1 MVTGLESFR
10 RWFAEYTDQYTIIGG
25 TACDLL
31 MSEDG
36 LEFRATRDIDMVLIV
51 ESLTPEFGRRFW
63 EYVNAADYE
72 HRNKSTGEPQFYRF
86 SKPFSQDYPYM
97 IELFSG
103 RVDAIELPE
112 DAVLTP
118 LPLDDEI
125 SSLSAIL
132 MDSDYYQFLQ
142 EGKVVLNDIPI
153 LDAGYLIPFKAK
165 AWLDLTERKE
175 QGEHVD
181 SKNIRKH
188 KNDVFR
194 LSILLTPDTKVIPPS
209 SIQRDLETFFSAME
223 KETVDL
229 KSFGIRSQGLKEI
242 IQKMKLIYGLI
253 KSENEIDLWADKII
267 ILPGHTPPCKLSI
280 CLWTPPVIQ

>member
-1 MVTGLESFR
+1 MVSGVESFR
-10 RWFAEYTDQYTIIGG
+10 KWFAEYTDQYTIIGG

-36 LEFRATRDIDMVLIV
+36 LDFRATRDIDMVLIV

-63 EYVNAADYE
+63 EYVKAAGYE

-86 SKPFSQDYPYM
+86 SKPSSREYPYM

-132 MDSDYYQFLQ
+132 MDADYYQFLR
-142 EGKVVLNDIPI
+142 EGKVVLNDIPV
-153 LDAGYLIPFKAK
+153 LDAAHLIPFKAK
-165 AWLDLTERKE
+165 AWLDLTERNRN
-175 QGEHVD
+175 GEHVD

-194 LSILLTPDTKVIPPS
+194 LSILLTSDIRVMLSAAIRS
-209 SIQRDLETFFSAME
+209 DLEKFFSAME
-223 KETVDL
+223 AETIDL
-229 KSFGIRSQGLKEI
+229 KAFGIRSQSQQEILQKLKT
-242 IQKMKLIYGLI
+242 IYGL
-253 KSENEIDLWADKII
+253 L
-267 ILPGHTPPCKLSI
+267 
-280 CLWTPPVIQ
+280 

>member
-1 MVTGLESFR
+1 MVSGVESFR
-10 RWFAEYTDQYTIIGG
+10 KWFAEYTDQYTIIGG

-31 MSEDG
+31 MREDG
-36 LEFRATRDIDMVLIV
+36 LDFRATRDIDMVLIV

-63 EYVNAADYE
+63 EYVKAAGYE

-86 SKPFSQDYPYM
+86 SKPSSREYPYM

-132 MDSDYYQFLQ
+132 MDTDYYQFLR
-142 EGKVVLNDIPI
+142 EGKVVLNDIPV
-153 LDAGYLIPFKAK
+153 LDAAHLIPFKAK
-165 AWLDLTERKE
+165 AWLDLTERNRN
-175 QGEHVD
+175 GEHVD

-194 LSILLTPDTKVIPPS
+194 LSILLTSDIRVTLSAAIRS
-209 SIQRDLETFFSAME
+209 DLEKFFSAME
-223 KETVDL
+223 AETIDL
-229 KSFGIRSQGLKEI
+229 KAFGIRSQSQQEILQKLKT
-242 IQKMKLIYGLI
+242 IYGL
-253 KSENEIDLWADKII
+253 L
-267 ILPGHTPPCKLSI
+267 
-280 CLWTPPVIQ
+280 

>member
-1 MVTGLESFR
+1 MVSGVESFR
-10 RWFAEYTDQYTIIGG
+10 KWFAEYTDQYTIIGG

-36 LEFRATRDIDMVLIV
+36 LDFRATRDIDMVLIV
-51 ESLTPEFGRRFW
+51 ESLTSEFGRRFW
-63 EYVNAADYE
+63 EYVKAAGYE

-86 SKPFSQDYPYM
+86 SKPSSREYPYM

-132 MDSDYYQFLQ
+132 MDADYYQFLR
-142 EGKVVLNDIPI
+142 EGKVVLNDIPV
-153 LDAGYLIPFKAK
+153 LDAAHLIPFKAK
-165 AWLDLTERKE
+165 AWLDLTERNRN
-175 QGEHVD
+175 GEHVD

-194 LSILLTPDTKVIPPS
+194 LSILLTSDIRVMLSAAIRS
-209 SIQRDLETFFSAME
+209 DLEKFFSAME
-223 KETVDL
+223 AETIDL
-229 KSFGIRSQGLKEI
+229 KAFGIRSQSQQEILQKLKT
-242 IQKMKLIYGLI
+242 IYGL
-253 KSENEIDLWADKII
+253 L
-267 ILPGHTPPCKLSI
+267 
-280 CLWTPPVIQ
+280 

>member
-1 MVTGLESFR
+1 MVSGVESFR
-10 RWFAEYTDQYTIIGG
+10 KWFAEYTDQYTIIGG

-36 LEFRATRDIDMVLIV
+36 LDFRATRDIDMVLIV

-63 EYVNAADYE
+63 EYVKAAGHE

-86 SKPFSQDYPYM
+86 SKPSSREYPYM

-132 MDSDYYQFLQ
+132 MDTDYYQFLR
-142 EGKVVLNDIPI
+142 EGKIVLNDIPV
-153 LDAGYLIPFKAK
+153 LDAAHLIPFKAK
-165 AWLDLTERKE
+165 AWLDLTERN
-175 QGEHVD
+175 QNGEHVD

-194 LSILLTPDTKVIPPS
+194 LSILLTSDIRVILS
-209 SIQRDLETFFSAME
+209 AAIRSDLEKFFSAME
-223 KETVDL
+223 AETIDL
-229 KSFGIRSQGLKEI
+229 KAFGIRSQSQQEILQKLKT
-242 IQKMKLIYGLI
+242 IYGL
-253 KSENEIDLWADKII
+253 L
-267 ILPGHTPPCKLSI
+267 
-280 CLWTPPVIQ
+280 

>member
-1 MVTGLESFR
+1 MVSGVESFR
-10 RWFAEYTDQYTIIGG
+10 KWFAEYTDQYTIIGG

-36 LEFRATRDIDMVLIV
+36 LDFRATRDIDMVLIV

-63 EYVNAADYE
+63 EYVKAAGYE

-86 SKPFSQDYPYM
+86 SKPSSREYPYM

-132 MDSDYYQFLQ
+132 MDADYYQFLR
-142 EGKVVLNDIPI
+142 EGKVVLNDIPV
-153 LDAGYLIPFKAK
+153 LDAAHLIPFKAK
-165 AWLDLTERKE
+165 AWLDLTERN
-175 QGEHVD
+175 QNGEHVD

-194 LSILLTPDTKVIPPS
+194 LSILLTSDIRVTLSAAIRS
-209 SIQRDLETFFSAME
+209 DLEKFFSAME
-223 KETVDL
+223 AETIDL
-229 KSFGIRSQGLKEI
+229 KAFGIRSQSQQEILQKLKT
-242 IQKMKLIYGLI
+242 IYGL
-253 KSENEIDLWADKII
+253 L
-267 ILPGHTPPCKLSI
+267 
-280 CLWTPPVIQ
+280 

>member
-1 MVTGLESFR
+1 MVSGVESFR
-10 RWFAEYTDQYTIIGG
+10 KWFAEYTDQYTIIGG

-36 LEFRATRDIDMVLIV
+36 LDFRATRDIDMVLIV

-63 EYVNAADYE
+63 EYVKAAGYE

-86 SKPFSQDYPYM
+86 SKPSSREYPYM

-132 MDSDYYQFLQ
+132 MDADYYQFLR
-142 EGKVVLNDIPI
+142 EGKVVLNDIPV
-153 LDAGYLIPFKAK
+153 LDAAHLIPFKAK
-165 AWLDLTERKE
+165 AWLDLTERK
-175 QGEHVD
+175 QNGEHVD

-194 LSILLTPDTKVIPPS
+194 LSILLTSDIRVILS
-209 SIQRDLETFFSAME
+209 AAIRSDLEKFFSAME
-223 KETVDL
+223 AETIDL
-229 KSFGIRSQGLKEI
+229 KAFGIRSQSQQEILQKLKT
-242 IQKMKLIYGLI
+242 IYGL
-253 KSENEIDLWADKII
+253 L
-267 ILPGHTPPCKLSI
+267 
-280 CLWTPPVIQ
+280 

>member
-1 MVTGLESFR
+1 
-10 RWFAEYTDQYTIIGG
+10 
-25 TACDLL
+25 
-31 MSEDG
+31 
-36 LEFRATRDIDMVLIV
+36 
-51 ESLTPEFGRRFW
+51 
-63 EYVNAADYE
+63 
-72 HRNKSTGEPQFYRF
+72 
-86 SKPFSQDYPYM
+86 M

-188 KNDVFR
+188 KKRCIPFEYFIDARHQGDTTIFNSKGFR
-194 LSILLTPDTKVIPPS
+194 DIL
-209 SIQRDLETFFSAME
+209 FS
-223 KETVDL
+223 
-229 KSFGIRSQGLKEI
+229 
-242 IQKMKLIYGLI
+242 YG
-253 KSENEIDLWADKII
+253 EGN
-267 ILPGHTPPCKLSI
+267 G
-280 CLWTPPVIQ
+280 

>member
-1 MVTGLESFR
+1 MVSGVESFR
-10 RWFAEYTDQYTIIGG
+10 KWFAEYTDQYTIIGG

-36 LEFRATRDIDMVLIV
+36 LDFRATRDIDMVLIV

-63 EYVNAADYE
+63 EYVKAAGYE

-86 SKPFSQDYPYM
+86 SKPSSREYPYM
-97 IELFSG
+97 IELLSG

-132 MDSDYYQFLQ
+132 MDADYYQFLR
-142 EGKVVLNDIPI
+142 EGKTVLNDIPV
-153 LDAGYLIPFKAK
+153 LDAAHLIPFKAK
-165 AWLDLTERKE
+165 AWLDLTERNRN
-175 QGEHVD
+175 GEHVD

-194 LSILLTPDTKVIPPS
+194 LSILLTSDIRVILS
-209 SIQRDLETFFSAME
+209 AAIRSDLEKFFSAME
-223 KETVDL
+223 AETIDL
-229 KSFGIRSQGLKEI
+229 KAFGIRSQSQQEILQKLKT
-242 IQKMKLIYGLI
+242 IYGL
-253 KSENEIDLWADKII
+253 L
-267 ILPGHTPPCKLSI
+267 
-280 CLWTPPVIQ
+280 

>member
-1 MVTGLESFR
+1 MVSGVESFR
-10 RWFAEYTDQYTIIGG
+10 KWFAEYTDQYTIIGG

-36 LEFRATRDIDMVLIV
+36 LDFRATRDIDMVLIV

-63 EYVNAADYE
+63 EYVKAAGYE
-72 HRNKSTGEPQFYRF
+72 YRNKSTGEPQFYRF
-86 SKPFSQDYPYM
+86 SKPSSREYPYM

-132 MDSDYYQFLQ
+132 MDADYYQFLR
-142 EGKVVLNDIPI
+142 EGKTVLNDIPV
-153 LDAGYLIPFKAK
+153 LDAAHLIPFKAK
-165 AWLDLTERKE
+165 AWLDLTERNRN
-175 QGEHVD
+175 GEHVD

-194 LSILLTPDTKVIPPS
+194 LSILLTSDIRVILS
-209 SIQRDLETFFSAME
+209 AAIRSDLEKFFSAME
-223 KETVDL
+223 AETIDL
-229 KSFGIRSQGLKEI
+229 KAFGIRSQSQQEILQKLKT
-242 IQKMKLIYGLI
+242 IYGL
-253 KSENEIDLWADKII
+253 L
-267 ILPGHTPPCKLSI
+267 
-280 CLWTPPVIQ
+280 

>member
-1 MVTGLESFR
+1 MVSGVESFR
-10 RWFAEYTDQYTIIGG
+10 KWFAEYTDQYTIIGG

-36 LEFRATRDIDMVLIV
+36 LDFRATRDIDMVLIV

-63 EYVNAADYE
+63 EYVKAAGYE

-86 SKPFSQDYPYM
+86 SKPSSREYPYM

-132 MDSDYYQFLQ
+132 MDADYYQFRR
-142 EGKVVLNDIPI
+142 EGKTVLNDIPV
-153 LDAGYLIPFKAK
+153 LDAAHLIPFKAK
-165 AWLDLTERKE
+165 AWLDLTERNRN
-175 QGEHVD
+175 GEHVD

-194 LSILLTPDTKVIPPS
+194 LSILLTSDIRVILS
-209 SIQRDLETFFSAME
+209 AAIRSDLEKFFSAME
-223 KETVDL
+223 AETIDL
-229 KSFGIRSQGLKEI
+229 KAFGIRSQSQQEILQKLKT
-242 IQKMKLIYGLI
+242 IYGL
-253 KSENEIDLWADKII
+253 L
-267 ILPGHTPPCKLSI
+267 
-280 CLWTPPVIQ
+280 

>member
-1 MVTGLESFR
+1 MVSGVESFR
-10 RWFAEYTDQYTIIGG
+10 KWFAEYTDQYTIIGG

-36 LEFRATRDIDMVLIV
+36 LDFRATRDIDMVLIV

-63 EYVNAADYE
+63 EYVKAAGYE

-86 SKPFSQDYPYM
+86 SKPSSREYPYM

-132 MDSDYYQFLQ
+132 MDTDYYQFLR
-142 EGKVVLNDIPI
+142 EGKIVLNDIPV
-153 LDAGYLIPFKAK
+153 LDAAHLIPFKAK
-165 AWLDLTERKE
+165 AWLDLTERNRN
-175 QGEHVD
+175 GEHVD

-194 LSILLTPDTKVIPPS
+194 LSILLTSDIRVILS
-209 SIQRDLETFFSAME
+209 AAIRSDLEKFFSAME
-223 KETVDL
+223 AETIDL
-229 KSFGIRSQGLKEI
+229 KAFGIRSQSQQEILQKLKT
-242 IQKMKLIYGLI
+242 IYGL
-253 KSENEIDLWADKII
+253 L
-267 ILPGHTPPCKLSI
+267 
-280 CLWTPPVIQ
+280 

>member
-1 MVTGLESFR
+1 MVSGVESFR
-10 RWFAEYTDQYTIIGG
+10 KWFAEYTDQYTIIGG

-36 LEFRATRDIDMVLIV
+36 LDFRATRDIDMVLIV

-63 EYVNAADYE
+63 EYVKAAGYE

-86 SKPFSQDYPYM
+86 SKPSSREYPYM

-132 MDSDYYQFLQ
+132 MDADYYHFLR
-142 EGKVVLNDIPI
+142 EGKVVLNDIPV
-153 LDAGYLIPFKAK
+153 LDAAHLIPFKAK
-165 AWLDLTERKE
+165 AWLDLTERNRN
-175 QGEHVD
+175 GEHVD

-194 LSILLTPDTKVIPPS
+194 LSILLTSDIRVILS
-209 SIQRDLETFFSAME
+209 AAIRSDLEKFFSAME
-223 KETVDL
+223 AETIDL
-229 KSFGIRSQGLKEI
+229 KAFGIRSQSQQEILQKLKT
-242 IQKMKLIYGLI
+242 IYGL
-253 KSENEIDLWADKII
+253 L
-267 ILPGHTPPCKLSI
+267 
-280 CLWTPPVIQ
+280 

>member
-1 MVTGLESFR
+1 MVSGVESFR
-10 RWFAEYTDQYTIIGG
+10 KWFAEYTDQYTIIGG

-36 LEFRATRDIDMVLIV
+36 LDFRATRDIDMVLIV
-51 ESLTPEFGRRFW
+51 ESLTSEFGRRFW
-63 EYVNAADYE
+63 EYVKAAGYE

-86 SKPFSQDYPYM
+86 SKPSSREYPYM

-103 RVDAIELPE
+103 RVDAVELPE

-132 MDSDYYQFLQ
+132 MDADYYQFLR
-142 EGKVVLNDIPI
+142 EGKVVLNDIPV
-153 LDAGYLIPFKAK
+153 LDAAHLIPFKAK
-165 AWLDLTERKE
+165 AWLDLTERNRN
-175 QGEHVD
+175 GEHVD

-194 LSILLTPDTKVIPPS
+194 LSILLTSDIRVMLSAAIRS
-209 SIQRDLETFFSAME
+209 DLEKFFSAME
-223 KETVDL
+223 AETIDL
-229 KSFGIRSQGLKEI
+229 KAFGIRSQSQQEILQKLKT
-242 IQKMKLIYGLI
+242 IYGL
-253 KSENEIDLWADKII
+253 L
-267 ILPGHTPPCKLSI
+267 
-280 CLWTPPVIQ
+280 

>member
-1 MVTGLESFR
+1 MVSGVESFR
-10 RWFAEYTDQYTIIGG
+10 KWFAEYTDQYTIIGG

-36 LEFRATRDIDMVLIV
+36 LDFRATRDIDMVLIV

-63 EYVNAADYE
+63 EYVKAAGYE

-86 SKPFSQDYPYM
+86 SKPSSREYPYM

-132 MDSDYYQFLQ
+132 MDADYYQFLR
-142 EGKVVLNDIPI
+142 EGKVVLNDIPV
-153 LDAGYLIPFKAK
+153 LDAAHLIPFKAK
-165 AWLDLTERKE
+165 AWLDLTERNRN
-175 QGEHVD
+175 GEHVD

-194 LSILLTPDTKVIPPS
+194 LSILLTSDIRVILS
-209 SIQRDLETFFSAME
+209 AAIRSDLEKFFSAME
-223 KETVDL
+223 AETIDL
-229 KSFGIRSQGLKEI
+229 KAFAIRSQSQQEILQKLKT
-242 IQKMKLIYGLI
+242 IYGL
-253 KSENEIDLWADKII
+253 L
-267 ILPGHTPPCKLSI
+267 
-280 CLWTPPVIQ
+280 

>member
-1 MVTGLESFR
+1 MVSGVESFR
-10 RWFAEYTDQYTIIGG
+10 KWFAEYTDQYTIIGG

-31 MSEDG
+31 MREDG
-36 LEFRATRDIDMVLIV
+36 LDFRATRDIDMVLIV

-63 EYVNAADYE
+63 EYVKAAGYE

-86 SKPFSQDYPYM
+86 SKPSSREYPYM

-132 MDSDYYQFLQ
+132 MDADYYQFLR
-142 EGKVVLNDIPI
+142 EGKVVLNDIPV
-153 LDAGYLIPFKAK
+153 LDAAHLIPFKAK
-165 AWLDLTERKE
+165 AWLDLTERNRN
-175 QGEHVD
+175 GEHVD

-194 LSILLTPDTKVIPPS
+194 LSILLTSDIRVTLSAAIRS
-209 SIQRDLETFFSAME
+209 DLEKFFSAME
-223 KETVDL
+223 AETIDL
-229 KSFGIRSQGLKEI
+229 KAFGIRSQSQQEILQKLKT
-242 IQKMKLIYGLI
+242 IYGL
-253 KSENEIDLWADKII
+253 L
-267 ILPGHTPPCKLSI
+267 
-280 CLWTPPVIQ
+280 

>member
-1 MVTGLESFR
+1 MVSGVESFR
-10 RWFAEYTDQYTIIGG
+10 KWFAEYTDQYTIIGG

-36 LEFRATRDIDMVLIV
+36 LDFRATRDIDMVLIV

-63 EYVNAADYE
+63 EYVKAAGYE

-86 SKPFSQDYPYM
+86 SKPSSREYPYM

-132 MDSDYYQFLQ
+132 MDADYYQFLR
-142 EGKVVLNDIPI
+142 EGKVVLNDIPV
-153 LDAGYLIPFKAK
+153 LDAAHLIPFKAK
-165 AWLDLTERKE
+165 AWLDLTERNRN
-175 QGEHVD
+175 GEHVD

-194 LSILLTPDTKVIPPS
+194 LSILLTYDIRVILS
-209 SIQRDLETFFSAME
+209 AAIRSDLKKFFSAME
-223 KETVDL
+223 AETIDL
-229 KSFGIRSQGLKEI
+229 KAFGIRSQSQQEILQKLKT
-242 IQKMKLIYGLI
+242 IYGL
-253 KSENEIDLWADKII
+253 L
-267 ILPGHTPPCKLSI
+267 
-280 CLWTPPVIQ
+280 

>member
-1 MVTGLESFR
+1 MVSGVESFR
-10 RWFAEYTDQYTIIGG
+10 KWFAEYTDQYTIIGG

-36 LEFRATRDIDMVLIV
+36 LDFRATRDIDMVLIV
-51 ESLTPEFGRRFW
+51 ESLTSEFGRRFW
-63 EYVNAADYE
+63 EYVKAAGYE

-86 SKPFSQDYPYM
+86 SKPSSRECPYM

-132 MDSDYYQFLQ
+132 MDADYYQFLR
-142 EGKVVLNDIPI
+142 EGKVVLNDIPV
-153 LDAGYLIPFKAK
+153 LDAAHLIPFKAK
-165 AWLDLTERKE
+165 AWLDLTERNRN
-175 QGEHVD
+175 GEHVD

-194 LSILLTPDTKVIPPS
+194 LSILLTSDIRVILS
-209 SIQRDLETFFSAME
+209 AAIRSDLEKFFSAME
-223 KETVDL
+223 AETIDL
-229 KSFGIRSQGLKEI
+229 KAFGIRSQSQQEILQKLKT
-242 IQKMKLIYGLI
+242 IYGL
-253 KSENEIDLWADKII
+253 L
-267 ILPGHTPPCKLSI
+267 
-280 CLWTPPVIQ
+280 

>member
-1 MVTGLESFR
+1 MVSGVESFR
-10 RWFAEYTDQYTIIGG
+10 KWFAEYTDQYTIIGG

-36 LEFRATRDIDMVLIV
+36 LDFRATRDIDMVLIV

-63 EYVNAADYE
+63 EYVKAASYE

-86 SKPFSQDYPYM
+86 SKPSSREYPYM

-132 MDSDYYQFLQ
+132 MDTDYYQFLR
-142 EGKVVLNDIPI
+142 EGKIVLNDIPV
-153 LDAGYLIPFKAK
+153 LDAAHLIPFKAK
-165 AWLDLTERKE
+165 AWLDLTERN
-175 QGEHVD
+175 QNGEHVD

-194 LSILLTPDTKVIPPS
+194 LSILLTSDIRVILS
-209 SIQRDLETFFSAME
+209 AAIRSDLEKFFSAME
-223 KETVDL
+223 AETIDL
-229 KSFGIRSQGLKEI
+229 KAFGIRSQSQQEILQKLKT
-242 IQKMKLIYGLI
+242 IYGL
-253 KSENEIDLWADKII
+253 L
-267 ILPGHTPPCKLSI
+267 
-280 CLWTPPVIQ
+280 

>member
-1 MVTGLESFR
+1 MVSGVESFR
-10 RWFAEYTDQYTIIGG
+10 KWFAEYTDQYTIIGG

-31 MSEDG
+31 MREDG
-36 LEFRATRDIDMVLIV
+36 LDFRATRDIDMVLIV

-63 EYVNAADYE
+63 EYVKAAGYE

-86 SKPFSQDYPYM
+86 SKPSSREYPYM

-132 MDSDYYQFLQ
+132 MNADYYQFLR
-142 EGKVVLNDIPI
+142 EGKVVLNDIPV
-153 LDAGYLIPFKAK
+153 LDAAHLIPFKAK
-165 AWLDLTERKE
+165 AWLDLTERN
-175 QGEHVD
+175 QNGEHVD

-194 LSILLTPDTKVIPPS
+194 LSILLTSDIRVILS
-209 SIQRDLETFFSAME
+209 AAIRSDLEKFFSAME
-223 KETVDL
+223 AETIDL
-229 KSFGIRSQGLKEI
+229 KAFGIRSQSQQEILQKLKT
-242 IQKMKLIYGLI
+242 IYGL
-253 KSENEIDLWADKII
+253 L
-267 ILPGHTPPCKLSI
+267 
-280 CLWTPPVIQ
+280 

>member
-1 MVTGLESFR
+1 MVSGVESFR
-10 RWFAEYTDQYTIIGG
+10 KWFAEYTDQYTIIGG

-36 LEFRATRDIDMVLIV
+36 LDFRATRDIDMVLIV

-63 EYVNAADYE
+63 EYVKAAGYE

-86 SKPFSQDYPYM
+86 SKPSSREYPYM

-132 MDSDYYQFLQ
+132 MDADYYQFLR
-142 EGKVVLNDIPI
+142 EGKVVLNDIPV
-153 LDAGYLIPFKAK
+153 LDAAHLIPFKAK
-165 AWLDLTERKE
+165 AWLDLTERNRN
-175 QGEHVD
+175 GEHVD

-194 LSILLTPDTKVIPPS
+194 LSILLTSDIRVI
-209 SIQRDLETFFSAME
+209 LSAA
-223 KETVDL
+223 
-229 KSFGIRSQGLKEI
+229 I
-242 IQKMKLIYGLI
+242 
-253 KSENEIDLWADKII
+253 
-267 ILPGHTPPCKLSI
+267 
-280 CLWTPPVIQ
+280 

>member
-1 MVTGLESFR
+1 MVSGVESFR
-10 RWFAEYTDQYTIIGG
+10 KWFAEYTDQYTIIGG

-36 LEFRATRDIDMVLIV
+36 LDFRATRDIDMVLIV

-63 EYVNAADYE
+63 EYVKAAGYE

-86 SKPFSQDYPYM
+86 SKPSSREYPYM

-132 MDSDYYQFLQ
+132 MDADYYQFLR
-142 EGKVVLNDIPI
+142 EGKVVLNDIPV
-153 LDAGYLIPFKAK
+153 LDAAHLIPFKAK
-165 AWLDLTERKE
+165 AWLDLTERNRN
-175 QGEHVD
+175 GEHVD

-194 LSILLTPDTKVIPPS
+194 LSILLTSDIRVILS
-209 SIQRDLETFFSAME
+209 AVIRSDLEKFFSAME
-223 KETVDL
+223 TETIDL
-229 KSFGIRSQGLKEI
+229 KAFGIRSQSQQEILQKLKT
-242 IQKMKLIYGLI
+242 IYGL
-253 KSENEIDLWADKII
+253 L
-267 ILPGHTPPCKLSI
+267 
-280 CLWTPPVIQ
+280 

>member
-1 MVTGLESFR
+1 MVSGVESFR
-10 RWFAEYTDQYTIIGG
+10 KWFAEYTDQYTIIGG

-36 LEFRATRDIDMVLIV
+36 LDFRATRDIDMVLIV

-63 EYVNAADYE
+63 EYVKAAGYE

-86 SKPFSQDYPYM
+86 SKPSSREYPYM

-132 MDSDYYQFLQ
+132 MDTDYYQFLR
-142 EGKVVLNDIPI
+142 EGKVVLNDIPV
-153 LDAGYLIPFKAK
+153 LDAAHLIPFKAK
-165 AWLDLTERKE
+165 AWLDLTERN
-175 QGEHVD
+175 QNGEHVD

-194 LSILLTPDTKVIPPS
+194 LSILLTSDIRVILS
-209 SIQRDLETFFSAME
+209 AAIRSDLEKFFSAME
-223 KETVDL
+223 AETIDL
-229 KSFGIRSQGLKEI
+229 KAFGIRSQSQQEILQKLKT
-242 IQKMKLIYGLI
+242 IYGLI
-253 KSENEIDLWADKII
+253 
-267 ILPGHTPPCKLSI
+267 
-280 CLWTPPVIQ
+280 

>member
-1 MVTGLESFR
+1 MVSGVESFR
-10 RWFAEYTDQYTIIGG
+10 KWFAEYTDQYTIIGG

-36 LEFRATRDIDMVLIV
+36 LDFRATRDIDMVLIV

-63 EYVNAADYE
+63 EYVKAAGYE

-86 SKPFSQDYPYM
+86 SKPSSREYPYM

-132 MDSDYYQFLQ
+132 MDADYYQFLR
-142 EGKVVLNDIPI
+142 EGKVVLNDIPV
-153 LDAGYLIPFKAK
+153 LDAAHLIPFKAK
-165 AWLDLTERKE
+165 AWLDLTERNRN
-175 QGEHVD
+175 GEHVD

-194 LSILLTPDTKVIPPS
+194 LSILLTSDIRVILS
-209 SIQRDLETFFSAME
+209 AAIRSDLKKFFSAME
-223 KETVDL
+223 AETIDL
-229 KSFGIRSQGLKEI
+229 KAFGIRSQSQQEILQKLKT
-242 IQKMKLIYGLI
+242 IYGL
-253 KSENEIDLWADKII
+253 L
-267 ILPGHTPPCKLSI
+267 
-280 CLWTPPVIQ
+280 

>member
-1 MVTGLESFR
+1 MVSGVESFR
-10 RWFAEYTDQYTIIGG
+10 KWFAEYTDQYTIIGG

-36 LEFRATRDIDMVLIV
+36 LDFRATRDIDMVLIV

-63 EYVNAADYE
+63 EYVKAAGYE

-86 SKPFSQDYPYM
+86 SKPSSREYPYM

-132 MDSDYYQFLQ
+132 MDTDYYQFLR
-142 EGKVVLNDIPI
+142 EGKIVLNDIPV
-153 LDAGYLIPFKAK
+153 LDAAHLIPFKAK
-165 AWLDLTERKE
+165 AWLDLTERN
-175 QGEHVD
+175 QNGEHVD

-194 LSILLTPDTKVIPPS
+194 LSILLTSDIRVMLSAAIRS
-209 SIQRDLETFFSAME
+209 DLEKFFSAME
-223 KETVDL
+223 AETIDL
-229 KSFGIRSQGLKEI
+229 KAFGIRSQSQQEILQKLKT
-242 IQKMKLIYGLI
+242 IYGL
-253 KSENEIDLWADKII
+253 L
-267 ILPGHTPPCKLSI
+267 
-280 CLWTPPVIQ
+280 

>member
-1 MVTGLESFR
+1 MVSGVESFR
-10 RWFAEYTDQYTIIGG
+10 KWFAEYTDQYTIIGG

-36 LEFRATRDIDMVLIV
+36 LDFRATRDIDMVLIV

-63 EYVNAADYE
+63 EYVKAAGYE

-86 SKPFSQDYPYM
+86 SNPSSREYPYM

-132 MDSDYYQFLQ
+132 MDADYYQFLR
-142 EGKVVLNDIPI
+142 EGKIVLNDIPV
-153 LDAGYLIPFKAK
+153 LDAAHLIPFKAK
-165 AWLDLTERKE
+165 AWLDLTERNRN
-175 QGEHVD
+175 GEHVD

-194 LSILLTPDTKVIPPS
+194 LSILLTSDIRVILS
-209 SIQRDLETFFSAME
+209 AAIRSDLEKFFSAME
-223 KETVDL
+223 AETIDL
-229 KSFGIRSQGLKEI
+229 KAFGIRSQSQQEILQKLKT
-242 IQKMKLIYGLI
+242 IYGL
-253 KSENEIDLWADKII
+253 L
-267 ILPGHTPPCKLSI
+267 
-280 CLWTPPVIQ
+280 

>member
-1 MVTGLESFR
+1 MVSGVESFR
-10 RWFAEYTDQYTIIGG
+10 KWFAEYTDQYTIIGG

-36 LEFRATRDIDMVLIV
+36 LDFRATRDIDMVLIV
-51 ESLTPEFGRRFW
+51 ESLTSEFGRRFW
-63 EYVNAADYE
+63 EYVKAAGYE

-86 SKPFSQDYPYM
+86 SKPSSREYPYM

-132 MDSDYYQFLQ
+132 MDADYYQFLR
-142 EGKVVLNDIPI
+142 EGKVVLNDIPV
-153 LDAGYLIPFKAK
+153 LDAAHLIPFKAK
-165 AWLDLTERKE
+165 AWLDMTERNRN
-175 QGEHVD
+175 GEHVD

-194 LSILLTPDTKVIPPS
+194 LSILLTSDIRVTLSAAIRS
-209 SIQRDLETFFSAME
+209 DLEKFFSAME
-223 KETVDL
+223 AETIDL
-229 KSFGIRSQGLKEI
+229 KAFGIRSQSQQEILQKLKT
-242 IQKMKLIYGLI
+242 IYGL
-253 KSENEIDLWADKII
+253 L
-267 ILPGHTPPCKLSI
+267 
-280 CLWTPPVIQ
+280 